1 MSIAVN
7 TYFTG
12 KDGSAKRFVEEME
25 SSATAV
31 CIRNEDGNEQHEYF
45 FSNESSE
52 KVLLIESWRDQRAL
66 DAYQASPLRSTLMSL
81 KDKYGLEMKVK
92 RYISVEMASPRKE
105 QNTNPAQSRQ
115 TSDSSENEQTD
126 NASQRE
132 PEESAAKEK
141 KHPTVLIVDDMEVN
155 QKIMAAMLMPYGFTV
170 DFANSGHKCLEKC
183 KENDYE
189 LIFMDQNMPGG
200 IQGTETMERLKKH
213 FDETNVTIPVI
224 CLTSY
229 DTPDDRKK
237 YLEAGFSAVLG
248 KPAHPVRVKEL
259 LEELLGERFAF

>member
-12 KDGSAKRFVEEME
+12 KNGSAKQFVEEME

-66 DAYQASPLRSTLMSL
+66 DAYQASPLKATLMNL
-81 KDKYGLEMKVK
+81 KDKYDLEMKVK
-92 RYISVEMASPRKE
+92 RYISVEKASPHKE
-105 QNTNPAQSRQ
+105 QNQNSVLNRQKNDPA
-115 TSDSSENEQTD
+115 EKGQTD
-126 NASQRE
+126 TASQKE
-132 PEESAAKEK
+132 QKESAAKEK
-141 KHPTVLIVDDMEVN
+141 KYPAVLFVDDMEVN
-155 QKIMAAMLMPYGFTV
+155 QKIMASMLMPYGITI
-170 DFANSGHKCLEKC
+170 DYADSGNKCLEKC
-183 KENDYE
+183 KEKDYD

-200 IQGTETMERLKKH
+200 IQGTETMELLKKH
-213 FDETNVTIPVI
+213 FDETGVTIPVI
-224 CLTSY
+224 CFTSY
-229 DTPDDRKK
+229 DTPGDRKK
-237 YLEAGFSAVLG
+237 YLEAGFSAILG

-259 LEELLGERFAF
+259 LEKLLGERFEI